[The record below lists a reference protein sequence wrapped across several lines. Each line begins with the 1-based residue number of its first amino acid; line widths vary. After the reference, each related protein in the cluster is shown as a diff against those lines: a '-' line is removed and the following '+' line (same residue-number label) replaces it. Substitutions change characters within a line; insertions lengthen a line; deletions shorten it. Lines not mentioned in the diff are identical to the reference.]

1 MGSVKIK
8 RYDRNRFRKVYPRF
22 RVLPDESYKADGPLS
37 IESREISFN
46 DEDTLTF
53 QLAEDYNTAPTVT
66 VTPFSEGTNQTS
78 DIVVYVETVTVSG
91 VPPGGRKATVVLK
104 ASAKYTG
111 KVFVQSIKAG

>member
-37 IESREISFN
+37 IESREISFDN
-46 DEDTLTF
+46 QDSVTF

-66 VTPFSEGTNQTS
+66 VTPFSEGSNETS
-78 DIVVYVETVTVSG
+78 DIVVYVETVTVTG
-91 VPPGGRKATVVLK
+91 VPPGGRKAIVVLK
-104 ASAKYTG
+104 SSAKYTG